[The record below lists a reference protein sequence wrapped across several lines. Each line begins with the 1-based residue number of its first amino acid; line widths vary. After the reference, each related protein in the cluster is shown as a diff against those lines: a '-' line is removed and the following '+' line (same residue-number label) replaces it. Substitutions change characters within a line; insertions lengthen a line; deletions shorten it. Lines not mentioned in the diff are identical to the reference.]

1 MQGVTQTSRQASTF
15 NARFTV
21 RVCLLRPVSDGL
33 QLSLKNVGLNN
44 YTPYIFFSTLKN
56 VAKHRHKKVPCHFL
70 NSVFREYRVLGSTSH
85 YRIFAIFFSPA
96 GEIKT
101 YQDGFLQHVTQFCLH
116 RNASPYTDITQ
127 QCFPTMSPAVPF
139 WLRKTNTGLYI
150 LADVNTV
157 SGWQAT
163 ETSGDKL
170 RTILKSVGSAAKA
183 MLCPLIPYILRTQ
196 CSMKVVCSNMFGPL
210 IFKCLWAKCVHCVK
224 WECAVAMQQCSL
236 HAWREL
242 KFPSL
247 ARPIITSF
255 EVTRKTRHMPHLK
268 AVIICYTAKL
278 TEWLT
283 KP

>member
-1 MQGVTQTSRQASTF
+1 VFSCPETSVTNYQPTLPNISEWRRPQPTNPLGYFGSILRQSQTNAINVMQGVTQTSRQASTF

-33 QLSLKNVGLNN
+33 QLSLKNVELNN

-70 NSVFREYRVLGSTSH
+70 NSVFRDYRVLGSTSH

-157 SGWQAT
+157 SG
-163 ETSGDKL
+163 
-170 RTILKSVGSAAKA
+170 
-183 MLCPLIPYILRTQ
+183 
-196 CSMKVVCSNMFGPL
+196 
-210 IFKCLWAKCVHCVK
+210 
-224 WECAVAMQQCSL
+224 
-236 HAWREL
+236 
-242 KFPSL
+242 
-247 ARPIITSF
+247 
-255 EVTRKTRHMPHLK
+255 
-268 AVIICYTAKL
+268 
-278 TEWLT
+278 
-283 KP
+283 